1 MARTS
6 GHRRLRR
13 SCRKTWTADGSW
25 DPEVLAAFCAM
36 DDNDVMCCIKAW
48 QDHPDFVLSDLS
60 RRITQ
65 RRLFKIELRDE
76 PFNKDDIAERIA
88 TVQDAFGLS
97 AEGAAHFVIHD
108 RIDNRAYST
117 ASHGIRCCS
126 RMGRFAMGLGFGPL
140 EPECPERSGGAAFP
154 GVSQGIAAPTG
165 RRQKGDLLSEG
176 S

>member
-1 MARTS
+1 MMGVLERARDLVRSGADVWTTPAVRPFLQEDLDRGQFMA
-6 GHRRLRR
+6 
-13 SCRKTWTADGSW
+13 

-76 PFNKDDIAERIA
+76 PFNQDDIAERIS

-97 AEGAAHFVIHD
+97 AEEAAT
-108 RIDNRAYST
+108 S
-117 ASHGIRCCS
+117 
-126 RMGRFAMGLGFGPL
+126 
-140 EPECPERSGGAAFP
+140 
-154 GVSQGIAAPTG
+154 
-165 RRQKGDLLSEG
+165 
-176 S
+176 